1 MIRHLT
7 DLAWLIATLAV
18 YCLLL
23 ALISPTPGP
32 RP

>member
-7 DLAWLIATLAV
+7 DLAWLAAALAV

-23 ALISPTPGP
+23 ALLSPNPGP
-32 RP
+32 